1 MDLPTPPLPL
11 ATPMTLR
18 TTDNSCRSASI
29 GALVVGFPV
38 EQEPLS
44 VAEEQLDLLEHV
56 LHEDMIDPT
65 FLKMNY
71 LTTLAQITL
80 S

>member
-11 ATPMTLR
+11 ATPMTLLK
-18 TTDNSCRSASI
+18 TDSSCRSACI
-29 GALVVGFPV
+29 GALVVGVPV
-38 EQEPLS
+38 EQEPPS

-56 LHEDMIDPT
+56 LHEDMNDTT
-65 FLKMNY
+65 FLKMDY
-71 LTTLAQITL
+71 LTKLAQNTL